1 MLIKHVHQ
9 LLFVSCRYR
18 CYLQYRFYIGQ
29 VEKLNLFSVQSP
41 PPVYSSLGSAER
53 LELARQQLAAARS
66 SLATLRAMR
75 HSLGEKYADTLA
87 DTMTSCVTQ

>member
-1 MLIKHVHQ
+1 M
-9 LLFVSCRYR
+9 
-18 CYLQYRFYIGQ
+18 
-29 VEKLNLFSVQSP
+29 QSP